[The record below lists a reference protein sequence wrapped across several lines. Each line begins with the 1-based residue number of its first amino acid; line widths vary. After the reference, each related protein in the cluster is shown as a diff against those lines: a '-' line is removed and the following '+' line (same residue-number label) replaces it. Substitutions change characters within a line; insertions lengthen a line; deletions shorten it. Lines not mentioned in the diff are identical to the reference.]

1 MNIRIRHFIFLFL
14 SLISCEEVVNPELV
28 SADPVL
34 VVDGIISNFENRNEI
49 LLSKTAPFNS
59 PDPNPFVQGAEVK
72 INYQGI
78 ETNLSEIENGR
89 FGTDMFQ
96 EIAVGEAV
104 ELTVIAEN
112 RVYEARGEMPEKLI
126 LDSVSVIKREEDL
139 SFDDGYYP
147 VAHFTENGNSTNFYM
162 WEIYLNGEFISSED
176 IILSN
181 DENLNG
187 LQVSF
192 ELPYFIALD
201 SANIGDT
208 LTLFNYSLT
217 ESAFNYYNGLLSLAA
232 SGSPAQAVP
241 DNPITNVR
249 GGALG
254 FFNVCQIDTAKAIL
268 K

>member
-1 MNIRIRHFIFLFL
+1 MFLPF
-14 SLISCEEVVNPELV
+14 ISCEEVVNPELV

-34 VVDGIISNFENRNEI
+34 VIDGILSNFENRNEI
-49 LLSKTAPFNS
+49 ILSKTAPFNS
-59 PDPNPFVQGAEVK
+59 PDPNPFVQGAEVRV
-72 INYQGI
+72 NYQGN
-78 ETNLSEIENGR
+78 ETNLSEIEKGK
-89 FGTDMFQ
+89 FSTDMFRQ
-96 EIAVGEAV
+96 IEVGEVV
-104 ELTVIAEN
+104 ELNVVVEN
-112 RVYEARGEMPEKLI
+112 KVYEARAEMPEKLV
-126 LDSVSVIKREEDL
+126 LDSVTVIRREEDL

-162 WEIYLNGEFISSED
+162 WEIYLNGEFISNDD

-187 LQVSF
+187 RQVSF
-192 ELPYFIALD
+192 ELPYSILLD
-201 SANIGDT
+201 SAEVGDT

-217 ESAFNYYNGLLSLAA
+217 ESAFDYYNGLLSLAA

-254 FFNVCQIDTAKAIL
+254 FFNVCQIDTAKVIL
-268 K
+268 Q